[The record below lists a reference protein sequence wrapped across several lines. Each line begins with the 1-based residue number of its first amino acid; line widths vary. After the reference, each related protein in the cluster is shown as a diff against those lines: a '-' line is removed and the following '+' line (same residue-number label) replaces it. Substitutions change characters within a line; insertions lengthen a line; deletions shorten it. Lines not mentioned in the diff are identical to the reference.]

1 MNRKRK
7 NVNVTELKEL
17 GIANNRGV
25 IDYKKYSK
33 FKTIQRSLGYNV
45 RLNLDEEHTEEGRL
59 VLDNEPTKY
68 GDKLHTHKINIIE

>member
-1 MNRKRK
+1 MNRKLK
-7 NVNVTELKEL
+7 KINVTELKEL

-33 FKTIQRSLGYNV
+33 FKATQRSLGYNV
-45 RLNLDEEHTEEGRL
+45 RLNIDEEHTEEGRL
-59 VLDNEPTKY
+59 TLDNEPTKY